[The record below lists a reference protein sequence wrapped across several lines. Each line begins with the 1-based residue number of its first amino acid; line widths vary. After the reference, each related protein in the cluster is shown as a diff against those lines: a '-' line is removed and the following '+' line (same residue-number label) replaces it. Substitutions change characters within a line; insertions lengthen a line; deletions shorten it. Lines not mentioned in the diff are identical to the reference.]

1 MRAKH
6 LCRAVVVLALLSV
19 ASAASAAENITVQNT
34 ARFLGNGRYG
44 WKVFLVADPST
55 LNGISYVEYT
65 LHPTF
70 PNPVRR
76 ATNPADGFALP
87 ATGWGEFNILVKV
100 VFKDRRKAPLQLTH
114 YLSLQTEQQAA
125 LKPDHTITHGTLR
138 PRNTSQ
144 PLGNGR
150 WDWQIFIEGDERT
163 LAEVKCVTYTLH
175 PTFPDP
181 IRMVCAKGTVS
192 GRGFQLSSNGWGT
205 FSVGVDI
212 QFKDG
217 DVRRLTHDLAFT
229 TGAARK

>member
-1 MRAKH
+1 MRAK
-6 LCRAVVVLALLSV
+6 AIAGVVVHALVVLM
-19 ASAASAAENITVQNT
+19 AASAAAQDITVRNT
-34 ARFLGNGRYG
+34 AQFVGSGRYN
-44 WKVFLVADPST
+44 WKVFLVAEPST
-55 LNGISYVEYT
+55 LQSISYVEYT

-70 PNPVRR
+70 PNPVRKV
-76 ATNPADGFALP
+76 TNPADGFAL
-87 ATGWGEFNILVKV
+87 AASGWGEFNILVKV
-100 VFKDRRKAPLQLTH
+100 VFKDRRKPPLQLTH
-114 YLSLQTEQQAA
+114 YLSLQTEQRVA
-125 LKPDHTITHGTLR
+125 LKPDHTITHGALR

-144 PLGNGR
+144 SAANGR
-150 WDWQIFIEGDERT
+150 WDWQIFIEGDDRT

-217 DVRRLTHDLAFT
+217 DVRRLTHDLVFT
-229 TGAARK
+229 SGAARK